1 MRARVLGSS
10 SKGNCY
16 LLESGAETLI
26 LEAGIRWKEIQKG
39 LGFDLAPV
47 VGCLVTHEHG
57 DHAKAVADAVKAGI
71 DLYATAGTVEALGLS
86 GHRVHRI
93 QYQTPFKVGA
103 FEALAFDVDHDASEP
118 AGFLIRHPDM
128 GTLLFAT
135 DACGIR
141 HRFTELNHVWIE
153 CNYSD
158 AILERATA
166 MPEAAR
172 NRLVKTHMS
181 LEKSMEFLKNA
192 GVDANS
198 TRTIAMLHLSDG
210 NSDAR
215 TFQNKI
221 WLQTGIRPVVADAG
235 VDIDVGLY
243 PF

>member
-1 MRARVLGSS
+1 MLGSS

-26 LEAGIRWKEIQKG
+26 IEAGIRFADMKKG

-57 DHAKAVADAVKAGI
+57 DHAKAAADAVKAGI
-71 DLYATAGTVEALGLS
+71 DLYATTGTVEALGLS

-93 QYQTPFKVGA
+93 KYQMPFKVGS
-103 FEALAFDVDHDASEP
+103 FEVLAFNVDHDAVEP

-128 GTLLFAT
+128 GTLLFVT

-141 HRFTELNHVWIE
+141 HQFTELNHVWIE

-158 AILERATA
+158 VILERATM

-172 NRLVKTHMS
+172 NRLIKTHMS
-181 LEKSMEFLKNA
+181 LERAMDFLEDA
-192 GVDANS
+192 GVDAN
-198 TRTIAMLHLSDG
+198 TARTIALLHLSDG

-215 TFQNKI
+215 VFRNKI

-235 VDIDVGLY
+235 VAVDVGLY